1 MTAASHHANGLYE
14 PAVSIP
20 SPRIRLLTICSILIC
35 SPPAAHAD
43 IYGYT
48 DAAGTLVLSDVKQD
62 SRYALLLQTEIAKN
76 PALAAP
82 LAGGRIN
89 WANQKRYAV
98 LVAQTAL
105 AYQLDEALL
114 HALISTESGYQPGA
128 LSKKGAIGLM
138 QVMPG
143 TGKRYG
149 ARDLHDPAQNLAAGA
164 RYLRDLLRQFN
175 DDLPLALAAYNAGE
189 NAVLRYG
196 KRIPPYRETQ
206 QYVPRVLALYKKFQT
221 NI

>member
-1 MTAASHHANGLYE
+1 MALQ
-14 PAVSIP
+14 
-20 SPRIRLLTICSILIC
+20 
-35 SPPAAHAD
+35 AD

-48 DAAGTLVLSDVKQD
+48 DEAGTLVLSDVKHD
-62 SRYALLLQTEIAKN
+62 NRYALLLQTEIAKN
-76 PALAAP
+76 PALASP

-89 WANQKRYAV
+89 WANQKRYAP
-98 LVAQTAL
+98 LVAQTAQT
-105 AYQLDEALL
+105 YQLEEALL
-114 HALISTESGYQPGA
+114 HALISTESGYDPGA

-149 ARDLHDPAQNLAAGA
+149 ARDLNDPSQNLAAGA

-175 DDLPLALAAYNAGE
+175 NDLSLALAAYNAGE
-189 NAVLRYG
+189 NAVLRHG

-206 QYVPRVLALYKKFQT
+206 QYVPRVLALYKKFQIKT
-221 NI
+221 